1 MEDSRLNKSKTSKL
15 KVYSDFELNSSQL
28 YQLVDHIN
36 KAEIS
41 LTQISNDKVRIKSLV
56 DNSSSDIFKA
66 NLDFHLR
73 LHSELAT
80 LKSKSWFSLLKNKR
94 KSESKSLEILKG
106 LKDNP
111 NINSF
116 LKSQIGISS
125 LDMISQLHFV
135 THKKGEVTAYHNSLQ
150 SDQQHQ
156 MKISVE
162 EFNDIFNSI
171 RKSKQSTFAESFL
184 KSHQIKLVGTCL
196 AKAASFKS
204 HNFILIGTRNEF
216 IPFAKNEIE
225 RFNIFSQI
233 TLPLFDMML
242 QTKTESQLVQKLKEI
257 LNQIES
263 NSLNLKKIHSEYHV
277 QRVSLLG
284 ELLNTLRHELSNPLF
299 GIQLSANLLAEE
311 FQGDDKE
318 LAEQIQEAVNKSLK
332 ILNGFSKLYGPMDQ
346 VQNVSVISLIN
357 EVFTLTKS
365 ETKMLEREIN
375 VSPNLMEENA
385 AVEITTN
392 STSLSQIFFNL
403 ILNSSQAMQDQ
414 TDPKPKITISLE
426 RDLTDIKI
434 IFSDNGPGIP
444 VQNIDE
450 IFDSFYTTKETGTG
464 LGLPIC
470 RSLVRKLGGD
480 MWCVKNDKGAQFV
493 LVLPHEGLVS

>member
-1 MEDSRLNKSKTSKL
+1 
-15 KVYSDFELNSSQL
+15 
-28 YQLVDHIN
+28 
-36 KAEIS
+36 
-41 LTQISNDKVRIKSLV
+41 
-56 DNSSSDIFKA
+56 
-66 NLDFHLR
+66 
-73 LHSELAT
+73 
-80 LKSKSWFSLLKNKR
+80 
-94 KSESKSLEILKG
+94 
-106 LKDNP
+106 
-111 NINSF
+111 
-116 LKSQIGISS
+116 
-125 LDMISQLHFV
+125 
-135 THKKGEVTAYHNSLQ
+135 
-150 SDQQHQ
+150 
-156 MKISVE
+156 
-162 EFNDIFNSI
+162 
-171 RKSKQSTFAESFL
+171 
-184 KSHQIKLVGTCL
+184 
-196 AKAASFKS
+196 
-204 HNFILIGTRNEF
+204 
-216 IPFAKNEIE
+216 
-225 RFNIFSQI
+225 
-233 TLPLFDMML
+233 
-242 QTKTESQLVQKLKEI
+242 
-257 LNQIES
+257 
-263 NSLNLKKIHSEYHV
+263 
-277 QRVSLLG
+277 
-284 ELLNTLRHELSNPLF
+284 
-299 GIQLSANLLAEE
+299 
-311 FQGDDKE
+311 
-318 LAEQIQEAVNKSLK
+318 
-332 ILNGFSKLYGPMDQ
+332 MDQ